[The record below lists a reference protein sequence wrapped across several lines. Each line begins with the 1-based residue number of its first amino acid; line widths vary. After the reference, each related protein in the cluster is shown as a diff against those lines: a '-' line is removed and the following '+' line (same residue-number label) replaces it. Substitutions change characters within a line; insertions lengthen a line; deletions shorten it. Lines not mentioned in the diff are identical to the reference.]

1 MKPKQLA
8 SVLIKILG
16 LSLIAHGIPGFI
28 NGIINWLQFFG
39 DNPMPGGMG
48 RYSHYWLIVVLDL
61 IPFAVG
67 ICLIA
72 CSRRFTD
79 KLFQDEAE

>member
-8 SVLIKILG
+8 NILIRILG

-28 NGIINWLQFFG
+28 NGIINWLQFAG
-39 DNPMPGGMG
+39 DNPFSSGVG
-48 RYSHYWLIVVLDL
+48 RYSHYWLIVILDL

-72 CSRRFTD
+72 GSRWFTD
-79 KLFQDEAE
+79 KLFQDEVE

>member
-39 DNPMPGGMG
+39 DNPMPGGLG
-48 RYSHYWLIVVLDL
+48 D
-61 IPFAVG
+61 IPITG
-67 ICLIA
+67 
-72 CSRRFTD
+72 
-79 KLFQDEAE
+79 